1 MYIERTSGIILTKVL
16 RKFITGLA
24 LILLASTGEA
34 AKPAALI
41 KLDGVIDP
49 VLVRYVQRAYQK
61 AEKTGAQCVIL
72 EINTP
77 GGLEI
82 SMREIIQEILNS
94 PLPTI
99 AYVSPKGGRAASA
112 GAFIVLA
119 CNLSAMAPN
128 TTIGAAH
135 PVAGEGKDI
144 PGNLDKKITNDA
156 AAFIRSLA
164 AERGRDVKWAEDAV
178 RKSVSLNGVEA
189 VKQRI
194 IDCVAEDRTD
204 LLKKMNGKTVTV
216 GGKKSVLDLTGAEVV
231 PIEITTRERFFHTIA
246 HPEIA
251 YILLM
256 LGTVGL
262 IFEFQS
268 GLGIGAVLGT
278 ICLVL
283 GMISLSILPFNVGG
297 LLIILLGLGLMI
309 AELKFA
315 THGILT
321 AAGIACLLFGSIML
335 FSPLEPF
342 WKVSRVVIFSTV
354 GMMAVVFAGITLL
367 GIAAQ
372 RAPKA
377 SGMETLPGMHGN
389 TVTDLDPSGIVRVA
403 GEEWSALVAE
413 GAHKIRKGEGIIV
426 KSVEGLKLVVEPA
439 EASATWP
446 SNKGRKQA

>member
-1 MYIERTSGIILTKVL
+1 MNTNKTSGLMPARVFRGILTALVMILSGAGSGAVKPV
-16 RKFITGLA
+16 A
-24 LILLASTGEA
+24 LIRLE
-34 AKPAALI
+34 
-41 KLDGVIDP
+41 GVIDP

-61 AEKTGAQCVIL
+61 AEKTGAQCVLL

-119 CNLSAMAPN
+119 CNLSAMAPT

-135 PVAGEGKDI
+135 PVGGEGKDI

-164 AERGRDVKWAEDAV
+164 SERGRDVKWAEDAV
-178 RKSVSLNGVEA
+178 RKSVSLNGAEA
-189 VKQRI
+189 VKQKI
-194 IDCVAEDRTD
+194 IDCVAEDQAD
-204 LLKKMNGKTVTV
+204 LLKKMDGKTVTV
-216 GGKKSVLDLTGAEVV
+216 GGKKSVLHLAGAEVV
-231 PIEITTRERFFHTIA
+231 PIEITSREKFFHMLA

-278 ICLVL
+278 VCLVL
-283 GMISLSILPFNVGG
+283 GMISLSILPFSVGG

-315 THGILT
+315 THGVLT

-354 GMMAVVFAGITLL
+354 GMLAVIFAFIAMLGLSVQRRPHASGKEMLPGTRGEAVTALHPAGIV
-367 GIAAQ
+367 
-372 RAPKA
+372 
-377 SGMETLPGMHGN
+377 H
-389 TVTDLDPSGIVRVA
+389 VA
-403 GEEWSALVAE
+403 GEEWSAVAA
-413 GAHKIRKGEGIIV
+413 GNGRINKGEGIIV

-439 EASATWP
+439 EAPASWP
-446 SNKGRKQA
+446 SNKGRNKA